1 MSGFSIFLTVIL
13 IVMFIMLVAIGYV
26 IYYIYSK
33 LKPVYDFISERIED
47 VKTFVIS
54 NALVGCDNINK
65 VRGEINIPT
74 IIGEDININPLS
86 LLPECSLPC
95 ECKTIKGKKQC
106 DCSFF

>member
-13 IVMFIMLVAIGYV
+13 IVMFIILVAIGYA

-33 LKPVYDFISERIED
+33 LKPVYDFISEKIED

-54 NALVGCDNINK
+54 NALDGCDKINT
-65 VRGEINIPT
+65 VRDEIDLL
-74 IIGEDININPLS
+74 GVNINPLS
-86 LLPECSLPC
+86 NLPECSLPC
-95 ECKTIKGKKQC
+95 KCRTVKGKRRC